1 MGLTKRVH
9 AKRHPKMELPLQKCA
24 WNQGSNMPNQPHADS
39 PEPDGI
45 FDLVAAW
52 KAWAL
57 LIRKEQCI
65 LQPTSN
71 LLSTKQATFNAGLV
85 HGMARPHLTIYT
97 RGLCPKNAPRY
108 LHFFGLA
115 NQISVHGPCCF
126 WGSCRGHCWP
136 SLRRIDWNTTPPHF
150 LKHVRLQSGATH
162 LLPAYIRSLQ
172 GITSTKPPTFKVA
185 SLLRTSKGLPN
196 SRRRLIH
203 CKKPIFKVRRRTQ
216 SVVAPKM
223 SHEIKTLKSWFFHL
237 KVCHAR

>member
-136 SLRRIDWNTTPPHF
+136 SLRRIDWNTTPPPFFEACKAPIWCNTPSSSLHSE
-150 LKHVRLQSGATH
+150 LAGDYIDQTTNLQSSFTPTNVERFTKLSPAFDSLQETH
-162 LLPAYIRSLQ
+162 LQSK
-172 GITSTKPPTFKVA
+172 TSNAIGSCT
-185 SLLRTSKGLPN
+185 
-196 SRRRLIH
+196 
-203 CKKPIFKVRRRTQ
+203 
-216 SVVAPKM
+216 
-223 SHEIKTLKSWFFHL
+223 
-237 KVCHAR
+237 